1 MFRGSLA
8 ACGIAGIVVLS
19 CLLIGANG
27 QQKKSSTS
35 KEEQQRGDVDLSKQR
50 APQFDLGVNFCKIG
64 KRELKLDI
72 ARPVGIPG
80 RDSFPTIVCL
90 YGGGWILGERQQL
103 RGTIEVMAR
112 RGYVA
117 VCPDYRLA
125 PGDRFPAQI
134 EDCKAAIRWLRANAA
149 KYCVDPQR
157 IGVFGFSAG
166 GHLACMIGLTR
177 KEDGME
183 GKGGNDD
190 QSSAVQAVVS
200 FFGPMDLTQ
209 PVWNKEVRENYMLPF
224 LGARAEENPDLYRRA
239 SPLTYVRPGA
249 PPCLFVHGTKD
260 DTVPIEQSKE
270 MVRRLQQAGASVRL
284 IELSSEGHGWGWSHE
299 SRMTSIA
306 HMLNFF
312 DEKLKK

>member
-1 MFRGSLA
+1 MLRGSLA
-8 ACGIAGIVVLS
+8 ACGVAGIVVLC

-27 QQKKSSTS
+27 HQKPPNASNEDRTGVDGR
-35 KEEQQRGDVDLSKQR
+35 KER
-50 APQFDLGVNFCKIG
+50 AAQFHSGIPFG
-64 KRELKLDI
+64 KRGRNELRIDI
-72 ARPVGIPG
+72 AQPAGVPG
-80 RDSFPTIVCL
+80 QDKFPTIVCL
-90 YGGGWILGERQQL
+90 YGGGWILGDRQQL
-103 RGTIEVMAR
+103 KGTIQVMAR

-134 EDCKAAIRWLRANAA
+134 EDCKAAVRWLRANAD
-149 KYCVDPQR
+149 KYCIDPQR
-157 IGVFGFSAG
+157 IGVFGYSAG
-166 GHLACMIGLTR
+166 AHLACMLGVTR

-183 GKGGNDD
+183 GKGGNDE

-200 FFGPMDLTQ
+200 FFGPMDLTK
-209 PVWNKEVRENYMLPF
+209 PVFNKEVREHFLLSF
-224 LGARAEENPDLYRRA
+224 LGCTLEENPDLYRRA
-239 SPLTYVRPGA
+239 SPLTYVGPTA
-249 PPCLFVHGTKD
+249 PPFLFVHGTKD

-270 MVRRLQQAGASVRL
+270 MVRKLREAGVSARL
-284 IELSSEGHGWGWSHE
+284 IELPDQGHGWGWSHE